1 MRFRSSATIVGVV
14 LALVGTAF
22 SATAGGSRPGLPPGQ
37 TQGITSNSIKVGGI
51 AGIENPVNLPYGD
64 IYVGAQ
70 AYFDMI
76 NAQGGVAG
84 RKINFAVKR
93 NDSSQPT
100 RDLLQVRALNEED
113 KVFAIIP
120 VAALYLTGADYT
132 VQHGIPVFGYHVSND
147 WQKGP
152 NLFGETGSTTCFTCV
167 YPPHAWIARQLGA
180 TKVGVLGYN
189 VQIAQDCTDWHV
201 LSLHKYGI
209 KTPYVNKALAFGFT
223 ISAFAADVE
232 KIRKSGIQIL
242 TTCQDSNG
250 SLLAKE
256 AINQGGVNIP
266 VVWGEGYSYDF
277 LQRFGSK
284 LDGLY
289 LSLSE
294 QPFEDP
300 QPSVG
305 LKQFMDAMAKGGHSL
320 NKVALAGWENA
331 DLFVTGLKKVGR
343 NLTRQKLIDAIN
355 TTTNWTAHG
364 INSGVNWKV
373 DGHKI
378 VKNGLDCSSYVKV
391 ENGKFVPVFG
401 KPGHPFVCLKGNAK
415 SLDDVI
421 YK

>member
-1 MRFRSSATIVGVV
+1 MRFRSTATVV
-14 LALVGTAF
+14 VVIALVGLAF
-22 SATAGGSRPGLPPGQ
+22 TATASGSRPGLPPGQ
-37 TQGITSNSIKVGGI
+37 TQGVTAKEIKVGGI
-51 AGIENPVNLPYGD
+51 AGLENPVNLPYGD

-84 RKINFAVKR
+84 RTIKLAVKR

-132 VQHGIPVFGYHVSND
+132 VQRGIPVFGYHVSND

-167 YPPHAWIARQLGA
+167 FPPFAWFAKQVGA

-201 LSLHKYGI
+201 LSLKKYGV

-223 ISAFAADVE
+223 ISSFAPDVE
-232 KIRKSGIQIL
+232 KIRKSGIQL
-242 TTCQDSNG
+242 LSTCQDSNG

-256 AINQGGVNIP
+256 AMNQAGINIP

-277 LQRFGSK
+277 LQRFGDK
-284 LDGLY
+284 LNGLY
-289 LSLSE
+289 LSLEE
-294 QPFEDP
+294 QPFEDTM
-300 QPSVG
+300 PSVG
-305 LKQFMDAMAKGGHSL
+305 MQQFKDAMAKGGHTL
-320 NKVALAGWENA
+320 NKVELAGWIVA
-331 DLFVTGLKKVGR
+331 DLFVQGLQKVGR

-355 TTTNWTAHG
+355 QMRNFTAHG
-364 INSGVNWKV
+364 ITAGIDWKKS
-373 DGHKI
+373 GHKI
-378 VKNGLDCSSYVKV
+378 DRNGLVCQSYVKV

-401 KPGHPFVCLKGNAK
+401 TPGKPFVCLKGNAK
-415 SLDDVI
+415 SLNDVV

>member
-1 MRFRSSATIVGVV
+1 MRFRSTATTVV
-14 LALVGTAF
+14 VIALVGLAF
-22 SATAGGSRPGLPPGQ
+22 TATAGARRPAAPPGQ
-37 TQGITSNSIKVGGI
+37 TQGITNNSIKVGGI
-51 AGIENPVNLPYGD
+51 AGLENPVNLPYGD

-84 RKINFAVKR
+84 RKIKLAVKR

-113 KVFAIIP
+113 KVFAIVP

-132 VQHGIPVFGYHVSND
+132 VQRGIPVFGYHVSND
-147 WQKGP
+147 WGRVRTSSARP
-152 NLFGETGSTTCFTCV
+152 VRPRASRASTRRTRGS
-167 YPPHAWIARQLGA
+167 PKQLGA
-180 TKVGVLGYN
+180 TKVGVVGYN

-223 ISAFAADVE
+223 ISAFAPDVE
-232 KIRKSGIQIL
+232 KIRTSGIQIL

-256 AINQGGVNIP
+256 AMNQAGVNIP

-277 LQRFGSK
+277 LQRFGDK
-284 LDGLY
+284 LNGLY
-289 LSLSE
+289 LALSE

-300 QPSVG
+300 QPSIG
-305 LKQFMDAMAKGGHSL
+305 MQQFKAAMAKGGHSL

-355 TTTNWTAHG
+355 NTTDWTAHG

-378 VKNGLDCSSYVKV
+378 VKNGLDCNSYVKV